1 MATKSDLIIMAGPC
15 SVEDE
20 DMIRRLA
27 EVANNA
33 GAQYLRGGAFKP
45 RTKAGEW
52 TGHGEVA
59 LGWMRKAANEFG
71 LKIVTEILGEKDIS
85 MFKNYGVDLYQVGAR
100 NAQNQDLLIALGK
113 AEVPVLLKNGMNTS
127 LKEWLGSAGKAGEEN
142 RVMLCARGKNV
153 DTDVARNE
161 QGMTTLVKLVNDT
174 SYKIIFDPSH
184 SSGKREL
191 VYGVTIGAIA
201 MGVHG
206 IEVEVHHDPIVAR
219 TDGRQSITPRQL
231 EYLVRGA
238 HQQRNFYLEQQK
250 LRQGFQD
257 STIPAHADIYFRSVD
272 LPKIQQLIKGVQ
284 VGHYSNSD
292 SGILTSRVP
301 VGSIGVFR
309 HEGCAIG
316 ELVHYSVKAGD
327 SSAEAIHIA
336 MPIHNRLK
344 IKMTPYNSEA
354 LSHRGSHDSLWEGKR
369 VEFAHGFAGQPIKDA
384 YLTIDMGRVPEL
396 IDVPLIIYKPIKE

>member
-1 MATKSDLIIMAGPC
+1 MTGPC

-27 EVANNA
+27 EVSSSV

-71 LKIVTEILGEKDIS
+71 LKIVTEILGEKDIP
-85 MFKNYGVDLYQVGAR
+85 MFKDYGVDLYQVGAR
-100 NAQNQDLLIALGK
+100 NAQNQDLLLALGK
-113 AEVPVLLKNGMNTS
+113 ADVPVLLKNGMNTS
-127 LKEWLGSAGKAGEEN
+127 LKEWLGSAGKAGKEN
-142 RVMLCARGKNV
+142 KVMLCARGKNI

-174 SYKIIFDPSH
+174 PYKIIFDPSH
-184 SSGKREL
+184 STGKREL
-191 VYGVTIGAIA
+191 VYGVTMGAIA
-201 MGVHG
+201 MGIDG
-206 IEVEVHHDPIVAR
+206 IEVEVHNDPIIAR

-231 EYLVRGA
+231 EFLVRGA
-238 HQQRNFYLEQQK
+238 HQQRKVYLEQKK
-250 LRQGFQD
+250 LSEGFRD
-257 STIPAHADIYFRSVD
+257 SMIPAYVDIYFKLSD
-272 LPKIQQLIKGVQ
+272 LPKIQQLIKVIQ
-284 VGHYSNSD
+284 AKPYSHPD

-301 VGSIGVFR
+301 AGSAGTFR

-316 ELVHYSVKAGD
+316 ELVPYSVKAGD

-336 MPIHNRLK
+336 MPLPDKLK
-344 IKMTPYNSEA
+344 IKMTPYSSKA
-354 LSHRGSHDSLWEGKR
+354 LSYRGSHESHWEGKR
-369 VEFAHGFAGQPIKDA
+369 VEFVHGFAGQPIKDA
-384 YLTIDMGRVPEL
+384 YLTIDMGAVPEL
-396 IDVPLIIYKPIKE
+396 QNIPLIIYEVVRE